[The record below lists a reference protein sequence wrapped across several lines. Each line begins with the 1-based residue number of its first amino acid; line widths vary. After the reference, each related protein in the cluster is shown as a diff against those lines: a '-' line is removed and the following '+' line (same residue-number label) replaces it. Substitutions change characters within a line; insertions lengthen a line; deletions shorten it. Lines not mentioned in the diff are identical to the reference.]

1 MTQSKPNKQVHVSN
15 ETHVALDL
23 WLFTIRGCEHR
34 IIKLV
39 SRTSTFAEFEASVAC
54 HFPWKKA
61 KGLNKFS
68 FTDVASSKSHRC
80 IIESESDWEAFLA
93 GPCRFLKTYQVRLRV
108 LRPKRGVD
116 VDEDGNRLTMKQ
128 KRIKRKLAKR
138 RRRLEE
144 GRMVTNE
151 GETLVRKW
159 LDDEIEKRRVDA
171 DTDNV
176 PLTRKQR
183 KKIEKQKKKSEEERL
198 LTEEQRKLNEKR
210 KLLEMLKEKL
220 DREQEELNKAFE
232 KRKKPKK
239 EKSVLEMKDFKRG
252 NFVLA
257 LEDYFQSCAGDFKV
271 VFQTR
276 RLEERNVAWRTWCT
290 TVHILSENGSTH
302 RGVGQMATGKA
313 ASKKLSR
320 KRAAILMLIKL
331 GLVTLKDVEELEGS
345 YINDI
350 PC

>member
-1 MTQSKPNKQVHVSN
+1 MNQNKPNKQVHVSN

-23 WLFTIRGCEHR
+23 WLSTIRGCKHR

-54 HFPWKKA
+54 HFPWNKY

-68 FTDVASSKSHRC
+68 FTDVASSENNRC

-93 GPCRFLKTYQVRLRV
+93 GPCRFLKTHQVKLRV
-108 LRPKRGVD
+108 LRPKRGLD
-116 VDEDGNRLTMKQ
+116 VDEDGNRLTMKL
-128 KRIKRKLAKR
+128 KRIKRKLAKQ

-144 GRMVTNE
+144 GRMVTQE

-159 LDDEIEKRRVDA
+159 SEAEIEKRRIDV

-183 KKIEKQKKKSEEERL
+183 KKMKRFQRRLEKERL
-198 LTEEQRKLNEKR
+198 LAEEQRKLDEKR

-220 DREQEELNKAFE
+220 DREQEELNKALA
-232 KRKKPKK
+232 KRKKST
-239 EKSVLEMKDFKRG
+239 EKCVLEMTDFKKG
-252 NFVLA
+252 NFVQA
-257 LEDYFQSCAGDFKV
+257 LEDYFQSCEGEFEV

-276 RLEERNVAWRTWCT
+276 RLGERNVAHMTWCT
-290 TVHILSENGSTH
+290 TVRILSENGSTH
-302 RGVGQMATGKA
+302 RGVGQMTTGNG

-320 KRAAILMLIKL
+320 KRAALLMLIKL
-331 GLVTLKDVEELEGS
+331 GLVTLEDVEELECCF
-345 YINDI
+345 INEL
-350 PC
+350 PW